1 MTMLGLEQQLR
12 SSQRPANKRRSEQ
25 ERSSGSMRES
35 SIKTVRGRTQIVVRG
50 AAMGMAPGESSG
62 GEEGN
67 GEQQEEERS
76 VTVSTPCL

>member
-1 MTMLGLEQQLR
+1 
-12 SSQRPANKRRSEQ
+12 
-25 ERSSGSMRES
+25 MRES